1 MCRLSHEIWILKIG
15 TRFWRKPQPQRET
28 QDKSILINY
37 AQPDTVQNIQNKK
50 RLLDITIDTVTG
62 SQTNNGMIVKI
73 DLSMVNYL
81 NVRTKLIVC

>member
-1 MCRLSHEIWILKIG
+1 MGELCWKLICLCRLSHEIWILKIG

-28 QDKSILINY
+28 QDKSIVINY

-62 SQTNNGMIVKI
+62 SQTNKELIVK
-73 DLSMVNYL
+73 
-81 NVRTKLIVC
+81 